1 MRRRD
6 FITLIGSATALPF
19 VARAEQ
25 KSMPVIGYL
34 SVGFPQLQHPFVFAF
49 HEGLKE
55 AGFVAGENLTIEY
68 RWAEERYE
76 RLPRLAADLVGR
88 KVEVIVA
95 TGELPLRIAAS
106 ATSTIPIVFT
116 IGSDPVR
123 SGLVVSLARPDRNIT
138 GFTAIATELISKRFE
153 LVSEL
158 LPQARKIAV
167 LVNPNLAGVAE
178 VTIRLAQQAANA
190 KGMTLLILEAGDDA
204 ALESAFAAIA
214 RERADAL
221 VVSADAFFF
230 LRREQIAALAARY
243 AVPTIYELQG
253 FVEAGGLMSYGPD
266 VAALR
271 RQVGIY
277 TGKILKGA
285 KPADLPIQQPTKFD
299 LALNLRT
306 VKALGLT
313 VPPSMLT
320 RADEVIE

>member
-1 MRRRD
+1 
-6 FITLIGSATALPF
+6 
-19 VARAEQ
+19 V
-25 KSMPVIGYL
+25 V
-34 SVGFPQLQHPFVFAF
+34 AF

-55 AGFVAGENLTIEY
+55 AGFVAGENLTIED

-116 IGSDPVR
+116 IGSDPVQ
-123 SGLVVSLARPDRNIT
+123 SGLVASLARPDRNIT

-158 LPQARKIAV
+158 LPKARKIAV
-167 LVNPNLAGVAE
+167 LMNSNASGVSE
-178 VTIRLAQQAANA
+178 VTIRLAQQAVNA
-190 KGMTLLILEAGDDA
+190 KGMGLLILEAGDDN
-204 ALESAFAAIA
+204 ALELAFASMV

-230 LRREQIAALAARY
+230 LRREQITALAARY

-253 FVEAGGLMSYGPD
+253 FVDAGGLISYGPD

-277 TGKILKGA
+277 TGRLLKGA
-285 KPADLPIQQPTKFD
+285 KLADLPIQQPTKFD
-299 LALNLRT
+299 LALNLKT
-306 VKALGLT
+306 AKGLGLI

-320 RADEVIE
+320 RADVVIE

>member
-6 FITLIGSATALPF
+6 FITLIGSATAWPF
-19 VARAEQ
+19 VARAQQ

-34 SVGFPQLQHPFVFAF
+34 SVGSPQLQHPFVVAF

-76 RLPRLAADLVGR
+76 RLPGLAADLIGR

-95 TGELPLRIAAS
+95 TGELPLRVAAS

-116 IGSDPVR
+116 IGSDPVQ
-123 SGLVVSLARPDRNIT
+123 SGLVASLARPDRNIT

-158 LPQARKIAV
+158 LPKAKKIAV
-167 LVNPNLAGVAE
+167 LMNSNASEVSE
-178 VTIRLAQQAANA
+178 VTIRLAQQAVNA
-190 KGMTLLILEAGDDA
+190 KGMELLILEAGDDN
-204 ALESAFAAIA
+204 ALELAFASIV

-230 LRREQIAALAARY
+230 LRREQITALAARY

-253 FVEAGGLMSYGPD
+253 FVDAGGLISYGPD

-277 TGKILKGA
+277 TGKLLKGA
-285 KPADLPIQQPTKFD
+285 KPADLRSSNRQSSIW
-299 LALNLRT
+299 R
-306 VKALGLT
+306 
-313 VPPSMLT
+313 
-320 RADEVIE
+320 

>member
-158 LPQARKIAV
+158 LPKARKIAV
-167 LVNPNLAGVAE
+167 LMNSNASGVSE
-178 VTIRLAQQAANA
+178 VTIRLAQQAVNA
-190 KGMTLLILEAGDDA
+190 KGMGLLILEAGDDN
-204 ALESAFAAIA
+204 ALELAFASMV

-230 LRREQIAALAARY
+230 LRREQITALAARY

-253 FVEAGGLMSYGPD
+253 FVDAGGLISYGPD

-277 TGKILKGA
+277 TGRLLKGA
-285 KPADLPIQQPTKFD
+285 KLADLPIQQPTKFD
-299 LALNLRT
+299 LALNLKT
-306 VKALGLT
+306 AKGLGLI

-320 RADEVIE
+320 RADVVIE

>member
-6 FITLIGSATALPF
+6 FITLIASATALPF
-19 VARAEQ
+19 VARAQQ

-34 SVGFPQLQHPFVFAF
+34 SVGSPQLQHPFVVAF

-95 TGELPLRIAAS
+95 TGELPLRVAAS

-116 IGSDPVR
+116 IGSDPVQ
-123 SGLVVSLARPDRNIT
+123 SGLVASLARPDRNIT

-158 LPQARKIAV
+158 LPNARKIAV
-167 LVNPNLAGVAE
+167 LMNSNASAVSE
-178 VTIRLAQQAANA
+178 VTIRLAQQAVNA
-190 KGMTLLILEAGDDA
+190 KGMGLLILEAGDDN
-204 ALESAFAAIA
+204 ALELAFASIV

-230 LRREQIAALAARY
+230 LRREQITALAARY

-253 FVEAGGLMSYGPD
+253 FVDAGGLISYGPD

-277 TGKILKGA
+277 TGRLLKGA
-285 KPADLPIQQPTKFD
+285 KLADLPIQQPTKFD
-299 LALNLRT
+299 LALNLKT
-306 VKALGLT
+306 AKGLGLI
-313 VPPSMLT
+313 VPFSMLT
-320 RADEVIE
+320 RADVVIE

>member
-76 RLPRLAADLVGR
+76 RLPGLAADLIGR

-116 IGSDPVR
+116 IGSDPVQ
-123 SGLVVSLARPDRNIT
+123 SGLVASLARPDRNIT
-138 GFTAIATELISKRFE
+138 GFTAIATNMLC
-153 LVSEL
+153 
-158 LPQARKIAV
+158 
-167 LVNPNLAGVAE
+167 
-178 VTIRLAQQAANA
+178 
-190 KGMTLLILEAGDDA
+190 
-204 ALESAFAAIA
+204 
-214 RERADAL
+214 ERA
-221 VVSADAFFF
+221 
-230 LRREQIAALAARY
+230 IH
-243 AVPTIYELQG
+243 
-253 FVEAGGLMSYGPD
+253 
-266 VAALR
+266 
-271 RQVGIY
+271 
-277 TGKILKGA
+277 
-285 KPADLPIQQPTKFD
+285 
-299 LALNLRT
+299 
-306 VKALGLT
+306 GLT
-313 VPPSMLT
+313 AFDY
-320 RADEVIE
+320 RQRDE

>member
-116 IGSDPVR
+116 IGSDPVQ
-123 SGLVVSLARPDRNIT
+123 SGLVASLARPDRNIT

-158 LPQARKIAV
+158 LPKARKIAV
-167 LVNPNLAGVAE
+167 LMNSNASGVSE
-178 VTIRLAQQAANA
+178 VTIRLAQQAVNA
-190 KGMTLLILEAGDDA
+190 KGMGLLILEAGDDN
-204 ALESAFAAIA
+204 ALELAFASMV

-230 LRREQIAALAARY
+230 LRREQITALAARY

-253 FVEAGGLMSYGPD
+253 FVDAGGLISYGPD

-271 RQVGIY
+271 RYLYDERYVDRDHGLY
-277 TGKILKGA
+277 TRRTPR
-285 KPADLPIQQPTKFD
+285 PALP
-299 LALNLRT
+299 A
-306 VKALGLT
+306 G
-313 VPPSMLT
+313 
-320 RADEVIE
+320 